1 MFIDKLIPSRIFSLQ
16 AKKPSGWFGRVVMSR
31 LFNKGNAAL
40 NNSIKD
46 LLDLQENDKVLEIG
60 FGPGKLINEIASITT
75 KGIVEGIDFSEAMY
89 AEACKINKKYIAS
102 NRVKIQK
109 GNCDDMPYENESFDK
124 ICTSN
129 TIYFWDDPNKIIKEM
144 FRVIKYRGTIVLGF
158 RDKEQMEKLPLSDDV
173 FNLYSLE
180 EVKTFLSNAG
190 FADIR
195 IEESGEK
202 PFVSYCAVAIKA

>member
-1 MFIDKLIPSRIFSLQ
+1 
-16 AKKPSGWFGRVVMSR
+16 
-31 LFNKGNAAL
+31 
-40 NNSIKD
+40 
-46 LLDLQENDKVLEIG
+46 
-60 FGPGKLINEIASITT
+60 
-75 KGIVEGIDFSEAMY
+75 MY